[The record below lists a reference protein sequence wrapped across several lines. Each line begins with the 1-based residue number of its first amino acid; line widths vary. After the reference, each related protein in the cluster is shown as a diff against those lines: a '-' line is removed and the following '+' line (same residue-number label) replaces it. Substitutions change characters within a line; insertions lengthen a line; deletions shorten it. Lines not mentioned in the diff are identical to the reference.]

1 MLTRFD
7 HSGYRPVS
15 ARRPASVIRTRAT
28 SIVCRPAT
36 TRAAVAVASPAR
48 TRSIIPLGREAVR
61 EHDSFGATS
70 RQEEAIRARG
80 GGNPKSS
87 FVELRR
93 GFAASRQG
101 DAWGWD
107 WETGDQNSEDFID
120 LQGHEQN
127 PRAQRYMVGDR

>member
-1 MLTRFD
+1 MPECGLD
-7 HSGYRPVS
+7 EC
-15 ARRPASVIRTRAT
+15 ARRDLST
-28 SIVCRPAT
+28 SLRG
-36 TRAAVAVASPAR
+36 RYQNLAR
-48 TRSIIPLGREAVR
+48 EKELEQFGN
-61 EHDSFGATS
+61 EHDSFGAAS

-80 GGNPKSS
+80 GGNPRSS

-101 DAWGWD
+101 GWD

-127 PRAQRYMVGDR
+127 PRAQRYMVGIDE